1 MIRVHAFG
9 EGAHVVQA
17 MRRYAGVPGVV
28 TRVYADADLDEFPN
42 LADIDPARILL
53 LELVTWDPSPLGG
66 VVRKTFGHSE
76 QECYPAGN
84 EEPHGGVNAWG
95 QDQADVTGS
104 TGTD

>member
-1 MIRVHAFG
+1 MIMVHVFG
-9 EGAHVVQA
+9 EGAHVGQA
-17 MRRYAGVPGVV
+17 VRRYAGVPGVV

-53 LELVTWDPSPLGG
+53 LELVTWDPEGG
-66 VVRKTFGHSE
+66 VIVTRLGHSE
-76 QECYPAGN
+76 RACYSAGN
-84 EEPHGGVNAWG
+84 EEPHGEVNAWG